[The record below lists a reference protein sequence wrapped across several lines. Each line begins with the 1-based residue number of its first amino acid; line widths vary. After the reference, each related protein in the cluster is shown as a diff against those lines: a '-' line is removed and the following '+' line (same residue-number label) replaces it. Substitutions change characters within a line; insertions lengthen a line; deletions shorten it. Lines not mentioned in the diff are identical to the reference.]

1 MCRECSPTIGE
12 IWDPSATIP
21 DGRGYVRF
29 LVFISRECLGRS
41 ENSEISDRQGS
52 PRHIKTRFPLKPT
65 FHFSGKS
72 QTIGDFGFHRHHRH
86 HPHHLGIK
94 YQKCRTEDVAR
105 IWHISTPFP
114 PHPPPPPKKKKIL
127 STATEK

>member
-1 MCRECSPTIGE
+1 MRRECSPTIGE

-29 LVFISRECLGRS
+29 LVFISRECLRRS
-41 ENSEISDRQGS
+41 ENSEISDRLGS
-52 PRHIKTRFPLKPT
+52 SRHIKTRFPLKAS

-72 QTIGDFGFHRHHRH
+72 QTIGDFGFHRH

-94 YQKCRTEDVAR
+94 YQKCRTEDVVQ
-105 IWHISTPFP
+105 IWHISTPSP
-114 PHPPPPPKKKKIL
+114 PLQKKKKFYQQQL
-127 STATEK
+127 KNNDSVFL